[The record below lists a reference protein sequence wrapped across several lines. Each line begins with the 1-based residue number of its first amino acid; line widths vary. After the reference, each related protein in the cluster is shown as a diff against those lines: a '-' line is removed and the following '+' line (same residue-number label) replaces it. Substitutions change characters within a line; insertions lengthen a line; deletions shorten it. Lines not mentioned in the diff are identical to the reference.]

1 MKMRTFEYYRKSEIA
16 ATILMWMITIGTG
29 IYILV
34 KYPDMPDV
42 IPTHFGLWGEP
53 DAWGKKSGILIVF
66 GIQIVIV
73 IVEQWALHVSIK
85 SALKAGNP
93 SMINRDCMV
102 VTGPFVSGLFGWCVV
117 GTVWLGRLG
126 KYFVFVTLALVIVM
140 IAVILVDQKKD
151 RERIR
156 EFREEEEIRKRR
168 DGRLREERRD
178 DTLGMPELKF
188 QGKVDWWMWLLVIF
202 INVMVIW
209 PVIFVYGGGKEEIT
223 SAAIS
228 CIVLILVD
236 LLILPM
242 CFRNYILL
250 GDEELLIVFGFIRK
264 RIRYHDITLLEGTH
278 NPLSSLAMSLDR
290 IYIHTSSGDDVL
302 VAVKEKQLFIEE
314 VNRRAG
320 I

>member
-1 MKMRTFEYYRKSEIA
+1 MRLLEYYRKSEIA

-29 IYILV
+29 IYILLM
-34 KYPDMPDV
+34 YSSMPDV

-53 DAWGKKSGILIVF
+53 DAWGKKSSILFIF
-66 GIQIVIV
+66 GMQIVISF
-73 IVEQWALHVSIK
+73 VEQWALHASIK
-85 SALKAGNP
+85 SAVKSGNP

-102 VTGPFVSGLFGWCVV
+102 VTGPFVTGLFGWCIV

-126 KYFVFVTLALVIVM
+126 KYFVFVVLALVIVI
-140 IAVILVDQKKD
+140 IAVILADQKKD

-156 EFREEEEIRKRR
+156 EFRENEEIRKRK
-168 DGRLREERRD
+168 D
-178 DTLGMPELKF
+178 DTMGMPALKF
-188 QGKVDWWMWLLVIF
+188 QGKVDWWMWILLFAV
-202 INVMVIW
+202 NVMVIW
-209 PVIFVYGGGKEEIT
+209 PVVFVYGGGKEEIT
-223 SAAIS
+223 SAVIS
-228 CIVLILVD
+228 CVVLILVD
-236 LLILPM
+236 LLIVPM

-250 GDEELLIVFGFIRK
+250 GEEELLIVFGFIKK
-264 RIRYHDITLLEGTH
+264 RIRYRNITLLEETH

-302 VAVKEKQLFIEE
+302 VAVKEKQMFIEE